1 MKPDIADTNRKSP
14 NVCHTENR
22 AAKKESSRAWSAHEM
37 VTVVV
42 DEEETEALS

>member
-1 MKPDIADTNRKSP
+1 MKPARAVTNRKSP
-14 NVCHTENR
+14 SVCHTENK
-22 AAKKESSRAWSAHEM
+22 AAKKESSRALSAHEI